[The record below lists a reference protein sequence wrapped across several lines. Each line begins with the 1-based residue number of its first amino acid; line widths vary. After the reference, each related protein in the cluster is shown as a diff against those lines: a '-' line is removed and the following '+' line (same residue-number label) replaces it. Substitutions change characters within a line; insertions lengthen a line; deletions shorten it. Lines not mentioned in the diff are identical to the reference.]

1 MPRYGMSTDRY
12 QEIALGVES
21 AWPSA
26 EMQVAIGGSSGRA
39 PMPSIVRNVILIASS
54 VAFAFAF
61 AFALAAVRGIA
72 ALPEALH
79 GAGLIAPH
87 AWEQAILESLDALR

>member
-1 MPRYGMSTDRY
+1 
-12 QEIALGVES
+12 
-21 AWPSA
+21 
-26 EMQVAIGGSSGRA
+26 
-39 PMPSIVRNVILIASS
+39 MPSIVRNVILIASS

-79 GAGLIAPH
+79 GAGLIVPH
-87 AWEQAILESLDALR
+87 AWEQAIVESLDALR

>member
-26 EMQVAIGGSSGRA
+26 EMQVAIGGSDDTSTLKFPHPRLSLTHSEAWAIAVGTASGKLLGIGVDLEVKSA
-39 PMPSIVRNVILIASS
+39 PK
-54 VAFAFAF
+54 
-61 AFALAAVRGIA
+61 
-72 ALPEALH
+72 PETARRFLSC
-79 GAGLIAPH
+79 ACT
-87 AWEQAILESLDALR
+87 

>member
-54 VAFAFAF
+54 VAFA
-61 AFALAAVRGIA
+61 LAAVRGIA

-79 GAGLIAPH
+79 GAGLIVPH
-87 AWEQAILESLDALR
+87 AWEQAIVESLDALR